1 MKIVIVG
8 GHNKSDFLI
17 DSLLKKNHKLVIIN
31 EDKEYSEYLSLKYD
45 IPVICGD
52 PCKQYLL
59 EEAEIYDFDILISLV
74 EKDQDNFAIC
84 QTAKKVYHIKK
95 VVCIVTDPKNVD
107 IFKKLG
113 LDTVISATYS
123 ISKLI
128 EQASTIESLMNT
140 LALENEKIIMSEV
153 LIDKNY
159 LSVGKK
165 LSEIL
170 FPKNSIISC
179 ILRDNSMIVPNG
191 STTINFGDKLF
202 IISTPENQKESL
214 KSITGDRFV
223 SRLVNE

>member
-1 MKIVIVG
+1 MRIVIVG
-8 GHNKSDFLI
+8 GYNKADFLI
-17 DSLLKKNHKLVIIN
+17 DSLLKKNHKLVVVN
-31 EDKEYSEYLSLKYD
+31 EDKDYSEYLSMKYD
-45 IPVICGD
+45 ISVVCGD

-59 EEAEIYDFDILISLV
+59 EEAEIDDFDILISLM

-84 QTAKKVYHIKK
+84 QTAKKIYNIKK
-95 VVCIVTDPKNVD
+95 VVCIVTAPKNVD

-140 LALENEKIIMSEV
+140 LALENEKIIMSEI

-165 LSEIL
+165 LAEIV
-170 FPKNSIISC
+170 FPENAIISC
-179 ILRDNSMIVPNG
+179 ILRNNSMIVPNG
-191 STTINFGDKLF
+191 NTVIEFGDKLF
-202 IISTPENQKESL
+202 IISTPENQKEAL
-214 KSITGDRFV
+214 NSITKDN
-223 SRLVNE
+223 LV

>member
-1 MKIVIVG
+1 MRIVIVG
-8 GHNKSDFLI
+8 GYNKADFLI
-17 DSLLKKNHKLVIIN
+17 DSLLKKNHKLVVVN
-31 EDKEYSEYLSLKYD
+31 EDKDYSEYLSMKYD
-45 IPVICGD
+45 ISVVCGD

-59 EEAEIYDFDILISLV
+59 EEAEIDDFDILISLM

-84 QTAKKVYHIKK
+84 QTAKKIYNIKK

-140 LALENEKIIMSEV
+140 LALENEKIIMSEI

-165 LSEIL
+165 LAEIV
-170 FPKNSIISC
+170 FPENAIISC
-179 ILRDNSMIVPNG
+179 ILRNNSMIVPNG
-191 STTINFGDKLF
+191 NTVIEFGDKLF
-202 IISTPENQKESL
+202 IISTPENQKETL
-214 KSITGDRFV
+214 NSITKDN
-223 SRLVNE
+223 LV

>member
-1 MKIVIVG
+1 MRIVIVG
-8 GHNKSDFLI
+8 GYNKADFLI
-17 DSLLKKNHKLVIIN
+17 DSLLKKNHKLVVVN
-31 EDKEYSEYLSLKYD
+31 EDKDYSEYLSMKYD
-45 IPVICGD
+45 ISVVCGD

-59 EEAEIYDFDILISLV
+59 EEAEIDDFDILISLM

-84 QTAKKVYHIKK
+84 QTAKKIYNIKK

-140 LALENEKIIMSEV
+140 LSLENEKIIMSEI

-165 LSEIL
+165 LSEIV
-170 FPKNSIISC
+170 FPENAIISC
-179 ILRDNSMIVPNG
+179 ILRNNSMIVPNG
-191 STTINFGDKLF
+191 STVIEFGDKLF
-202 IISTPENQKESL
+202 IISTPENQKEAL
-214 KSITGDRFV
+214 NSITKDN
-223 SRLVNE
+223 LV

>member
-1 MKIVIVG
+1 MRIVIVG
-8 GHNKSDFLI
+8 GYNKADFLI
-17 DSLLKKNHKLVIIN
+17 DSLLKKNHKLVVVN
-31 EDKEYSEYLSLKYD
+31 EDKDYSEYLSMKYD
-45 IPVICGD
+45 ISVVCGD

-59 EEAEIYDFDILISLV
+59 EEAEIDDFDILISLM

-84 QTAKKVYHIKK
+84 QTAKKIYNIKK

-140 LALENEKIIMSEV
+140 LALENEKIIMSEI

-165 LSEIL
+165 LAEIV
-170 FPKNSIISC
+170 FPENAIISC
-179 ILRDNSMIVPNG
+179 ILRNNSMIVPNG
-191 STTINFGDKLF
+191 NTVIEFGDKLF
-202 IISTPENQKESL
+202 IISTPENQKEAL
-214 KSITGDRFV
+214 TSITKDN
-223 SRLVNE
+223 LV

>member
-1 MKIVIVG
+1 MRIVIVG
-8 GHNKSDFLI
+8 GYNKADFLI
-17 DSLLKKNHKLVIIN
+17 DSLLKKNHKLVVVN
-31 EDKEYSEYLSLKYD
+31 EDKDYSEYLSMKYD
-45 IPVICGD
+45 ISVVCGD

-59 EEAEIYDFDILISLV
+59 EEAEIDDFDILISLM

-84 QTAKKVYHIKK
+84 QTAKKIYNIKK

-140 LALENEKIIMSEV
+140 LALENEKIIMSEI

-165 LSEIL
+165 LAEIV
-170 FPKNSIISC
+170 FPENAIISC
-179 ILRDNSMIVPNG
+179 ILRNNSMIVPNG
-191 STTINFGDKLF
+191 NTVIKFGDKLF
-202 IISTPENQKESL
+202 IISTPENQKEAL
-214 KSITGDRFV
+214 NSITKDN
-223 SRLVNE
+223 LV

>member
-1 MKIVIVG
+1 MRIVIVG
-8 GHNKSDFLI
+8 GYNKADFLI
-17 DSLLKKNHKLVIIN
+17 DSLLKKNHKLVVVN
-31 EDKEYSEYLSLKYD
+31 EDKDYSEYLSMKYD
-45 IPVICGD
+45 ISVVCGD

-59 EEAEIYDFDILISLV
+59 EEAEIDDFDILISLM

-84 QTAKKVYHIKK
+84 QTAKKIYNIKK

-140 LALENEKIIMSEV
+140 LSLENEKIIMSEI

-165 LSEIL
+165 LSEIV
-170 FPKNSIISC
+170 FPENAIISC
-179 ILRDNSMIVPNG
+179 ILRNNSMIVPNG
-191 STTINFGDKLF
+191 NTVIEFGDKLF
-202 IISTPENQKESL
+202 IISTPENQKEAL
-214 KSITGDRFV
+214 NSITKDN
-223 SRLVNE
+223 LV

>member
-1 MKIVIVG
+1 MRIVIVG
-8 GHNKSDFLI
+8 GYNKADFLI
-17 DSLLKKNHKLVIIN
+17 DSLLKKNHKLVVVN
-31 EDKEYSEYLSLKYD
+31 EDKDYSEYLSMKYD
-45 IPVICGD
+45 ISVVCGD

-59 EEAEIYDFDILISLV
+59 EEAEIDDFDILISLM

-84 QTAKKVYHIKK
+84 QTAKKIYNIKK

-140 LALENEKIIMSEV
+140 LALENEKIIMSEI

-165 LSEIL
+165 LAEIV
-170 FPKNSIISC
+170 FPENAIISC
-179 ILRDNSMIVPNG
+179 ILRNNSMIVPNG
-191 STTINFGDKLF
+191 STVIEFGDKLF
-202 IISTPENQKESL
+202 IISTPENQKEAL
-214 KSITGDRFV
+214 NSITKDN
-223 SRLVNE
+223 LV

>member
-1 MKIVIVG
+1 MRIVIVG
-8 GHNKSDFLI
+8 GYNKADFLI
-17 DSLLKKNHKLVIIN
+17 DSLLKKNHKLVVVN
-31 EDKEYSEYLSLKYD
+31 EDKDYSEYLSMKYD
-45 IPVICGD
+45 ISVVCGD

-59 EEAEIYDFDILISLV
+59 EEAEIDDFDILISLM

-84 QTAKKVYHIKK
+84 QTAKKIYNIKK

-140 LALENEKIIMSEV
+140 LSLENEKIIMSEI

-165 LSEIL
+165 LAEIV
-170 FPKNSIISC
+170 FPENAIISC
-179 ILRDNSMIVPNG
+179 ILRNNSMIVPNG
-191 STTINFGDKLF
+191 NTVIKFGDKLF
-202 IISTPENQKESL
+202 IISTPENQKEAL
-214 KSITGDRFV
+214 NSITKDN
-223 SRLVNE
+223 LV

>member
-1 MKIVIVG
+1 MRIVIVG
-8 GHNKSDFLI
+8 GYNKADFLI
-17 DSLLKKNHKLVIIN
+17 DSLLKKNHKLVVVN
-31 EDKEYSEYLSLKYD
+31 EDKDYSEYLSMKYD
-45 IPVICGD
+45 ISVVCGD

-59 EEAEIYDFDILISLV
+59 EEAEIDDFDILISLM

-84 QTAKKVYHIKK
+84 QTAKKIYNIKK

-140 LALENEKIIMSEV
+140 LSLENEKIIMSEI

-165 LSEIL
+165 LAEIV
-170 FPKNSIISC
+170 FPENAIISC
-179 ILRDNSMIVPNG
+179 ILKNNSMIVPNG
-191 STTINFGDKLF
+191 NTVIEFGDKLF
-202 IISTPENQKESL
+202 IISTPENQKEAL
-214 KSITGDRFV
+214 NSITKDN
-223 SRLVNE
+223 LV

>member
-1 MKIVIVG
+1 MRIVIVG
-8 GHNKSDFLI
+8 GYNKADFLI
-17 DSLLKKNHKLVIIN
+17 DSLLKKNHKLVVVN
-31 EDKEYSEYLSLKYD
+31 EDKDYSEYLSMKYD
-45 IPVICGD
+45 ISVVCGD

-59 EEAEIYDFDILISLV
+59 EEAEIDDFDILISLM

-84 QTAKKVYHIKK
+84 QTAKKIYNIKK

-140 LALENEKIIMSEV
+140 LSLENEKIIMSEI

-165 LSEIL
+165 LAEIV
-170 FPKNSIISC
+170 FPENAIISC
-179 ILRDNSMIVPNG
+179 ILRNNSMIVPNG
-191 STTINFGDKLF
+191 NTVIEFGDKLF
-202 IISTPENQKESL
+202 IISTPENQKEAL
-214 KSITGDRFV
+214 NSIIKDN
-223 SRLVNE
+223 LV

>member
-1 MKIVIVG
+1 MRIVIVG
-8 GHNKSDFLI
+8 GYNKADFLI
-17 DSLLKKNHKLVIIN
+17 DSLLKKDHKLVVVN
-31 EDKEYSEYLSLKYD
+31 EDKDYSEYLSMKYD
-45 IPVICGD
+45 ISVVCGD

-59 EEAEIYDFDILISLV
+59 EEAEIDDFDILISLM

-84 QTAKKVYHIKK
+84 QTAKKIYNIKK

-140 LALENEKIIMSEV
+140 LSLENEKIIMSEI

-165 LSEIL
+165 LAEIV
-170 FPKNSIISC
+170 FPENAIISC
-179 ILRDNSMIVPNG
+179 ILRNNSMIVPNG
-191 STTINFGDKLF
+191 NTVIEFGDKLF
-202 IISTPENQKESL
+202 IISTPENQKEAL
-214 KSITGDRFV
+214 NSITKDN
-223 SRLVNE
+223 LV

>member
-1 MKIVIVG
+1 MRIVIVG
-8 GHNKSDFLI
+8 GYNKADFLI
-17 DSLLKKNHKLVIIN
+17 DSLLKKNHKLVVVN
-31 EDKEYSEYLSLKYD
+31 EDKDYSEYLSMKYD
-45 IPVICGD
+45 ISVVCGD

-59 EEAEIYDFDILISLV
+59 EEAEIDDFDILISLM

-84 QTAKKVYHIKK
+84 QTAKKIYNIKK

-113 LDTVISATYS
+113 LNTVISATYS

-140 LALENEKIIMSEV
+140 LALENEKIIMSEI

-165 LSEIL
+165 LAEIV
-170 FPKNSIISC
+170 FPENAIISC
-179 ILRDNSMIVPNG
+179 ILRNNSMIVPNG
-191 STTINFGDKLF
+191 NTVIEFGDKLF
-202 IISTPENQKESL
+202 IISTPENQKEAL
-214 KSITGDRFV
+214 NSITKDN
-223 SRLVNE
+223 LV

>member
-1 MKIVIVG
+1 MRIVIVG
-8 GHNKSDFLI
+8 GYNKADFLI
-17 DSLLKKNHKLVIIN
+17 DSLLKKNHKLVVVN
-31 EDKEYSEYLSLKYD
+31 EDKDYSEYLSMKYD
-45 IPVICGD
+45 ISVVCGD

-59 EEAEIYDFDILISLV
+59 EEAEIDDFDILISLM

-84 QTAKKVYHIKK
+84 QTAKKIYNIKK

-140 LALENEKIIMSEV
+140 LSLENEKIIMSEI

-165 LSEIL
+165 LAEIV
-170 FPKNSIISC
+170 FPENAIISC
-179 ILRDNSMIVPNG
+179 ILRNNSMIVPNG
-191 STTINFGDKLF
+191 NTVIEFGDKLF
-202 IISTPENQKESL
+202 VISTPENQKEAL
-214 KSITGDRFV
+214 NSITKDN
-223 SRLVNE
+223 LV

>member
-8 GHNKSDFLI
+8 GHSRSDFLI
-17 DSLLKKNHKLVIIN
+17 DSLLKKNHKLVVVN

-45 IPVICGD
+45 IPIICGD

-59 EEAEIYDFDILISLV
+59 EEACIDDFDILISLM

-84 QTAKKVYHIKK
+84 QTAKKAFHIKK
-95 VVCIVTDPKNVD
+95 VVCLVGDPKNVD

-128 EQASTIESLMNT
+128 EQASTIESLMNS
-140 LALENEKIIMSEV
+140 LSLENEKIIMSEI

-159 LSVGKK
+159 LSIGKK
-165 LSEIL
+165 LSEIV
-170 FPKNSIISC
+170 FPENSIISC
-179 ILRDNSMIVPNG
+179 ILRDNHMIVPNG
-191 STTINFGDKLF
+191 NTTINFGDKLF
-202 IISTPENQKESL
+202 VMSTPENQKESL
-214 KSITGDRFV
+214 KAITGDSFIT
-223 SRLVNE
+223 RLVNE

>member
-1 MKIVIVG
+1 MRIVIVG
-8 GHNKSDFLI
+8 GYNKADFLI
-17 DSLLKKNHKLVIIN
+17 DSLLKKNHKLVVVN
-31 EDKEYSEYLSLKYD
+31 EDKDYSEYLSMKYD
-45 IPVICGD
+45 ISVVCGD

-59 EEAEIYDFDILISLV
+59 EEAEIDDFDILISLM

-84 QTAKKVYHIKK
+84 QTAKKIYNIKK

-140 LALENEKIIMSEV
+140 LALENEKIIMSEI

-165 LSEIL
+165 LAEIV
-170 FPKNSIISC
+170 FPENAIISC
-179 ILRDNSMIVPNG
+179 ILRNNSMIVPNG
-191 STTINFGDKLF
+191 NTVIEFGDKLF
-202 IISTPENQKESL
+202 IISTPENQKEAL
-214 KSITGDRFV
+214 NSIIKDN
-223 SRLVNE
+223 LV

>member
-1 MKIVIVG
+1 MRIVIVG
-8 GHNKSDFLI
+8 GYNKADFLI
-17 DSLLKKNHKLVIIN
+17 DSLLKKNHKLEVVN
-31 EDKEYSEYLSLKYD
+31 EDKDYSEYLSMKYD
-45 IPVICGD
+45 ISVVCGD

-59 EEAEIYDFDILISLV
+59 EEAEIDDFDILISLM

-84 QTAKKVYHIKK
+84 QTAKKIYNIKK

-140 LALENEKIIMSEV
+140 LALENEKIIMSEI

-165 LSEIL
+165 LSEIV
-170 FPKNSIISC
+170 FPENAIISC
-179 ILRDNSMIVPNG
+179 ILRNNSMIVPNG
-191 STTINFGDKLF
+191 NTVIEFGDKLF
-202 IISTPENQKESL
+202 IISTPENQKEAL
-214 KSITGDRFV
+214 NSITKDN
-223 SRLVNE
+223 LV

>member
-1 MKIVIVG
+1 MRIVIVG
-8 GHNKSDFLI
+8 GYNKADFLV
-17 DSLLKKNHKLVIIN
+17 DSLLKKNHKLVVVN
-31 EDKEYSEYLSLKYD
+31 ENKDYSEYLSMKYD
-45 IPVICGD
+45 ISVVCGD

-59 EEAEIYDFDILISLV
+59 EEAEIDDFDILISLM

-84 QTAKKVYHIKK
+84 QTAKKIYNIKK

-140 LALENEKIIMSEV
+140 LALENEKIIMSEI

-165 LSEIL
+165 LAEIV
-170 FPKNSIISC
+170 FPENAIISC
-179 ILRDNSMIVPNG
+179 ILRNNSMIVPNG
-191 STTINFGDKLF
+191 NTVIEFGDKLF
-202 IISTPENQKESL
+202 IISTPENQKEAL
-214 KSITGDRFV
+214 NSITKDN
-223 SRLVNE
+223 LV

>member
-1 MKIVIVG
+1 MRIVIVG
-8 GHNKSDFLI
+8 GYNKADFLI
-17 DSLLKKNHKLVIIN
+17 DSLLKKNHKLVVVN
-31 EDKEYSEYLSLKYD
+31 EDKDYSEYLSMKYD
-45 IPVICGD
+45 ISMVCGD

-59 EEAEIYDFDILISLV
+59 EEAEIDDFDILISLM

-84 QTAKKVYHIKK
+84 QTAKKIYNIKK

-140 LALENEKIIMSEV
+140 LALENEKIIMSEI

-165 LSEIL
+165 LSEIV
-170 FPKNSIISC
+170 FPENAIISC
-179 ILRDNSMIVPNG
+179 ILRNNSMIVPNG
-191 STTINFGDKLF
+191 NTVIEFGDKLF
-202 IISTPENQKESL
+202 IISTPENQKEAL
-214 KSITGDRFV
+214 NSITKDN
-223 SRLVNE
+223 LV

>member
-1 MKIVIVG
+1 M
-8 GHNKSDFLI
+8 
-17 DSLLKKNHKLVIIN
+17 
-31 EDKEYSEYLSLKYD
+31 KYD
-45 IPVICGD
+45 ISVVCGD

-59 EEAEIYDFDILISLV
+59 EEAEIDDFDILISLM

-84 QTAKKVYHIKK
+84 QTAKKIYNIKK

-140 LALENEKIIMSEV
+140 LSLENEKIIMSEI

-165 LSEIL
+165 LSEIV
-170 FPKNSIISC
+170 FPENAIISC
-179 ILRDNSMIVPNG
+179 ILRNNSMIVPNG
-191 STTINFGDKLF
+191 STVIEFGDKLF
-202 IISTPENQKESL
+202 IISTPENQKEAL
-214 KSITGDRFV
+214 NSITKDN
-223 SRLVNE
+223 LV

>member
-1 MKIVIVG
+1 MRIVIVG
-8 GHNKSDFLI
+8 GYNKADFLI
-17 DSLLKKNHKLVIIN
+17 DSLLKKNHKLVVVN
-31 EDKEYSEYLSLKYD
+31 EDKDYSEYLSMKYD
-45 IPVICGD
+45 ISVVCGD

-59 EEAEIYDFDILISLV
+59 EEAEIDDFDILISLM

-84 QTAKKVYHIKK
+84 QTAKKIYNIKK

-107 IFKKLG
+107 IFKKLR

-140 LALENEKIIMSEV
+140 LALENEKIIMSEI

-165 LSEIL
+165 LSEIV
-170 FPKNSIISC
+170 FPENAIISC
-179 ILRDNSMIVPNG
+179 ILRNNSMIVPNG
-191 STTINFGDKLF
+191 NTVIEFGDKLF
-202 IISTPENQKESL
+202 IISTPENQKEAL
-214 KSITGDRFV
+214 NSITKDN
-223 SRLVNE
+223 LV

>member
-1 MKIVIVG
+1 MRIVIVG
-8 GHNKSDFLI
+8 GYNKADFLI
-17 DSLLKKNHKLVIIN
+17 DSLLKKNHKLVVVN
-31 EDKEYSEYLSLKYD
+31 EDKDYSEYLSMKYD
-45 IPVICGD
+45 ISVVCGD

-59 EEAEIYDFDILISLV
+59 EEAEIDDFDILISLM

-84 QTAKKVYHIKK
+84 QTAKKIYNIKK

-140 LALENEKIIMSEV
+140 LALENEKIIMSEI

-165 LSEIL
+165 LAEIV
-170 FPKNSIISC
+170 FPENAIISC
-179 ILRDNSMIVPNG
+179 ILRNNSMIVPNG
-191 STTINFGDKLF
+191 STVIEFGDKLF
-202 IISTPENQKESL
+202 IISTPENQKEAL
-214 KSITGDRFV
+214 NSIIKDN
-223 SRLVNE
+223 LV

>member
-1 MKIVIVG
+1 MRIVIVG
-8 GHNKSDFLI
+8 GYNKADFLV
-17 DSLLKKNHKLVIIN
+17 DSLLKKNHKLVVVN
-31 EDKEYSEYLSLKYD
+31 ENKDYSEYLSMKYD
-45 IPVICGD
+45 ISVVCGD

-59 EEAEIYDFDILISLV
+59 EEAEIDDFDILISLM

-84 QTAKKVYHIKK
+84 QTAKKIYNIKK

-140 LALENEKIIMSEV
+140 LSLENEKIIMSEI

-165 LSEIL
+165 LAEIV
-170 FPKNSIISC
+170 FPENAIISC
-179 ILRDNSMIVPNG
+179 ILRNNSMIVPNG
-191 STTINFGDKLF
+191 NTVIEFGDKLF
-202 IISTPENQKESL
+202 IISTPENQKEAL
-214 KSITGDRFV
+214 NSITKDN
-223 SRLVNE
+223 LV

>member
-1 MKIVIVG
+1 MRIVIVG
-8 GHNKSDFLI
+8 GYNKADFLI
-17 DSLLKKNHKLVIIN
+17 DSLLKKNHKLVVVN
-31 EDKEYSEYLSLKYD
+31 EDKDYSEYLSMKYD
-45 IPVICGD
+45 ISVVCGD

-59 EEAEIYDFDILISLV
+59 EEAEIDDFDILISLM

-84 QTAKKVYHIKK
+84 QTAKKIYNIKK

-140 LALENEKIIMSEV
+140 LSLENEKIIVSEI

-165 LSEIL
+165 LSEIV
-170 FPKNSIISC
+170 FPENAIISC
-179 ILRDNSMIVPNG
+179 ILRNNSMIVPNG
-191 STTINFGDKLF
+191 NTVIEFGDKLF
-202 IISTPENQKESL
+202 IISTPENQKEAL
-214 KSITGDRFV
+214 NSITKDN
-223 SRLVNE
+223 LV

>member
-1 MKIVIVG
+1 MRIVIVG
-8 GHNKSDFLI
+8 GYNKADFLI
-17 DSLLKKNHKLVIIN
+17 DSLLKKNHKLVVVN
-31 EDKEYSEYLSLKYD
+31 EDKDYSEYLSMKYD
-45 IPVICGD
+45 ISVVCGD

-59 EEAEIYDFDILISLV
+59 EEAEIDDFDILISLM

-84 QTAKKVYHIKK
+84 QTAKKIYNIKK

-140 LALENEKIIMSEV
+140 LSLENEKIIMSEI

-165 LSEIL
+165 LAEIV
-170 FPKNSIISC
+170 FPENAIISC
-179 ILRDNSMIVPNG
+179 ILRNNSMIVPNG
-191 STTINFGDKLF
+191 STVIEFGDKLF
-202 IISTPENQKESL
+202 IISTPENQKEAL
-214 KSITGDRFV
+214 NSITKDN
-223 SRLVNE
+223 LV

>member
-1 MKIVIVG
+1 MRIVIVG
-8 GHNKSDFLI
+8 GYNKADFLI
-17 DSLLKKNHKLVIIN
+17 DSLLKKNHKLVVVN
-31 EDKEYSEYLSLKYD
+31 EDKDYSEYLSMKYD
-45 IPVICGD
+45 ISVVCGD

-59 EEAEIYDFDILISLV
+59 EEAEIDDFDILISLM

-84 QTAKKVYHIKK
+84 QTAKKIYNIKK

-140 LALENEKIIMSEV
+140 LSLENEKIIMSEI

-165 LSEIL
+165 LAEIV
-170 FPKNSIISC
+170 FPENAIISC
-179 ILRDNSMIVPNG
+179 ILRNNSMIVPNG
-191 STTINFGDKLF
+191 NTVIEFGDKLF
-202 IISTPENQKESL
+202 IISTPENQKEAL
-214 KSITGDRFV
+214 NSITKDN
-223 SRLVNE
+223 LV

>member
-1 MKIVIVG
+1 MRIVIVG
-8 GHNKSDFLI
+8 GYNKADFLI
-17 DSLLKKNHKLVIIN
+17 DSLLKKNHKLIVVN
-31 EDKEYSEYLSLKYD
+31 EDKDYSEYLSMKYD
-45 IPVICGD
+45 ISVVCGD

-59 EEAEIYDFDILISLV
+59 EEAEIDDFDILISLM

-84 QTAKKVYHIKK
+84 QTAKKIYNIKK

-140 LALENEKIIMSEV
+140 LSLENEKIIMSEI

-165 LSEIL
+165 LSEIV
-170 FPKNSIISC
+170 FPENAIISC
-179 ILRDNSMIVPNG
+179 ILRNNSMIVPNG
-191 STTINFGDKLF
+191 NTVIEFGDKLF
-202 IISTPENQKESL
+202 IISTPENQKEAL
-214 KSITGDRFV
+214 NSITKDN
-223 SRLVNE
+223 LV

>member
-1 MKIVIVG
+1 M
-8 GHNKSDFLI
+8 
-17 DSLLKKNHKLVIIN
+17 
-31 EDKEYSEYLSLKYD
+31 KYD
-45 IPVICGD
+45 ISVVCGD

-59 EEAEIYDFDILISLV
+59 EEAEIDDFDILISLM

-84 QTAKKVYHIKK
+84 QTAKKIYNIKK

-140 LALENEKIIMSEV
+140 LALENEKIIMSEI

-165 LSEIL
+165 LSEIV
-170 FPKNSIISC
+170 FPENAIISC
-179 ILRDNSMIVPNG
+179 ILRNNSMIVPNG
-191 STTINFGDKLF
+191 NTVIEFGDKLF
-202 IISTPENQKESL
+202 IISTPENQKEAL
-214 KSITGDRFV
+214 NSITKDN
-223 SRLVNE
+223 LV

>member
-1 MKIVIVG
+1 MRIVIVG
-8 GHNKSDFLI
+8 GYNKADFLI
-17 DSLLKKNHKLVIIN
+17 DSLLKKNHKLVVVN
-31 EDKEYSEYLSLKYD
+31 EDKDYSEYLSMKYD
-45 IPVICGD
+45 ISVVCGD

-59 EEAEIYDFDILISLV
+59 EEAEIDDFDILISLM

-84 QTAKKVYHIKK
+84 QTAKKIYNIKK

-140 LALENEKIIMSEV
+140 LALENEKIIMSEI

-165 LSEIL
+165 LAEIV
-170 FPKNSIISC
+170 FPENAIISC
-179 ILRDNSMIVPNG
+179 ILRNNSMIVPNG
-191 STTINFGDKLF
+191 NTVIEFGDKLF
-202 IISTPENQKESL
+202 IISTPENQKEAL
-214 KSITGDRFV
+214 NSITKDN
-223 SRLVNE
+223 LV

>member
-1 MKIVIVG
+1 MRIVIVG
-8 GHNKSDFLI
+8 GYNKADFLI
-17 DSLLKKNHKLVIIN
+17 DSLLKKNHKLVVVN
-31 EDKEYSEYLSLKYD
+31 EDKDYSEYLSMKYD
-45 IPVICGD
+45 ISVVCGD

-59 EEAEIYDFDILISLV
+59 EEAEIDDFDILISLM

-84 QTAKKVYHIKK
+84 QTAKKIYNIKK

-140 LALENEKIIMSEV
+140 LALENEKIIMSEI

-165 LSEIL
+165 LSEIV
-170 FPKNSIISC
+170 FPENAIISC
-179 ILRDNSMIVPNG
+179 ILRNNSMIVPNG
-191 STTINFGDKLF
+191 STVIEFGDKLF
-202 IISTPENQKESL
+202 IISTPENQKEAL
-214 KSITGDRFV
+214 NSITKDN
-223 SRLVNE
+223 LV